1 MTKRYKSNALAAL
14 HESIQDLHEIG
25 IVDKKTMR
33 KFDSSCLTA
42 VGDMEPDEIVAVRN
56 KSGVSQAVFA
66 RYLNVSVGIV
76 SKWERGEKH
85 PRGTALKLLTLV
97 KKKGLEAIAV

>member
-1 MTKRYKSNALAAL
+1 MTKRYESKAMAAL
-14 HESIQDLHEIG
+14 HETAQGLRDIG
-25 IVDKKTMR
+25 LIDVKTMR
-33 KFDSSCLTA
+33 EFDASCLTP
-42 VGDMEPDEIVAVRN
+42 VGDMDPEEIVAIRN

>member
-1 MTKRYKSNALAAL
+1 MTKRYQSNAHAAL
-14 HESIQDLHEIG
+14 HESMQDLHEIG
-25 IVDKKTMR
+25 LVDKKTMR

-56 KSGVSQAVFA
+56 ESGVSQAVFA

-97 KKKGLEAIAV
+97 KKKGLEAIAI

>member
-1 MTKRYKSNALAAL
+1 MTKRYKSDALAAL
-14 HESIQDLHEIG
+14 HESIQDLHDIG
-25 IVDKKTMR
+25 LVDKKTMR
-33 KFDSSCLTA
+33 KFDHSCLA
-42 VGDMEPDEIVAVRN
+42 PVEDMNPDEIAAVRN
-56 KSGVSQAVFA
+56 EAGVSQAVFA
-66 RYLNVSVGIV
+66 RYLHVSAGIV